1 MLEEFL
7 MPLLEGEGPDDTISP
22 RRLPQYFHKE
32 VTDLLNS
39 TFPEEGIGKGGPI
52 TWPICSPKLTPL
64 DYLLWGD
71 KRMLY
76 VPPLA

>member
-7 MPLLEGEGPDDTISP
+7 MPLLEGGGPDDAISP

-39 TFPEEGIGKGGPI
+39 SFSEEINGKGDPI
-52 TWPICSPKLTPL
+52 IWPICSPTLTPL
-64 DYLLWGD
+64 DYLFLG
-71 KRMLY
+71 
-76 VPPLA
+76 